1 MLTSSNK
8 QHTSAQ
14 FIFKS
19 FFINYHPFIRVECF
33 FFKSH
38 HHIIRHRCFVFK
50 IVVQSAWNM
59 FHFIYSTLSWQHIN
73 RIQISSKQLRCSNLL
88 SSIVHCVLYV
98 LCNTCTLSWVL
109 FIFVWSHQNGH
120 VKDGRVHRSNNC
132 HRVIGFVF
140 RFFFLLSNL
149 NVNRFHLQNTLDY
162 SDRTMIFFVVERNN
176 LKISRRFFLSEE
188 NENTTASHGF
198 AAFFKK
204 QHTDSIQ
211 SFGVFCF
218 LFFSFRFLWH
228 SRLHFPMSSIHYI
241 HIVQLKNLEIDM
253 RTNSK
258 RNITWFYGFENA

>member
-1 MLTSSNK
+1 M
-8 QHTSAQ
+8 
-14 FIFKS
+14 
-19 FFINYHPFIRVECF
+19 F

-88 SSIVHCVLYV
+88 SSIVHSVLYV

-140 RFFFLLSNL
+140 RFFFFCLIWTWID
-149 NVNRFHLQNTLDY
+149 FIYKIHWIIQT
-162 SDRTMIFFVVERNN
+162 ERW
-176 LKISRRFFLSEE
+176 FFL
-188 NENTTASHGF
+188 
-198 AAFFKK
+198 
-204 QHTDSIQ
+204 
-211 SFGVFCF
+211 
-218 LFFSFRFLWH
+218 LL
-228 SRLHFPMSSIHYI
+228 
-241 HIVQLKNLEIDM
+241 
-253 RTNSK
+253 
-258 RNITWFYGFENA
+258 NAII

>member
-88 SSIVHCVLYV
+88 SSIVHSVLYV

-132 HRVIGFVF
+132 RCVIGFVF
-140 RFFFLLSNL
+140 RFFFFCLIWTWID
-149 NVNRFHLQNTLDY
+149 FIYKIHWIIQT
-162 SDRTMIFFVVERNN
+162 ERW
-176 LKISRRFFLSEE
+176 FFL
-188 NENTTASHGF
+188 
-198 AAFFKK
+198 
-204 QHTDSIQ
+204 
-211 SFGVFCF
+211 
-218 LFFSFRFLWH
+218 LL
-228 SRLHFPMSSIHYI
+228 
-241 HIVQLKNLEIDM
+241 
-253 RTNSK
+253 
-258 RNITWFYGFENA
+258 NAII